1 MTCSCHPSGYE
12 TRYFLDAFKSS
23 RAGCSSD
30 DAPNNLSR
38 PGWNT
43 QSRTPILRHFRSLLG
58 LVRPGNCV
66 ASVLTISATI
76 HG

>member
-30 DAPNNLSR
+30 EAPNNLSR

-43 QSRTPILRHFRSLLG
+43 QSGPNIVALSFSFGLG
-58 LVRPGNCV
+58 
-66 ASVLTISATI
+66 
-76 HG
+76 